1 MRPNNQIRWLII
13 LLNKKKPIM
22 VLSQKLAGYL
32 MFNGFVLI
40 NVRKDKTSDRNVF
53 FFNDTEQIH
62 KYIDEYNK

>member
-1 MRPNNQIRWLII
+1 
-13 LLNKKKPIM
+13 M

-40 NVRKDKTSDRNVF
+40 NARKDRTSDRNVF

-62 KYIDEYNK
+62 KYIDEYNKQ